1 MKIKSILKLGT
12 LALLTAALPACSFLD
27 TDPQIIPDDGYYNS
41 EQKLIYGLAGVYG
54 VLNSEALYGNYYS
67 LQIANADDLCYFNN
81 YNNSES
87 RPDRYNHS
95 AGTAAIYDTWSKLY
109 EGIKNAN
116 RYIEAVEK
124 TEIDPGKLSV
134 DIGLYIAEARF
145 LRAYYHFLLAQA
157 WGDVPLRVKATTSP
171 NPNDVQMA
179 ATPQEQ
185 VLKWC
190 ADEIEATIPDLYE
203 PIDNTP
209 SRVSQTVAQ
218 GILARVYLFM
228 AGESVKQID
237 GLDKKEM
244 YRRAAY
250 WANEVIASHKHD
262 LNESYEEIFI
272 NMIRDQYD
280 TQFHESMWE
289 AEFLGDRTSAT
300 DWTNGRIGDLIGL
313 RSQSRTTNYSEWACN
328 YSYGYYNG
336 SYTLWQLYWE
346 NDRTADETAS
356 ATVIDKRLT
365 WNLPGYNYRGMN
377 NQKIS
382 YKNKAGET
390 VTRYLQQTQSM
401 FKTPWVYNNNFA
413 MPDIEGLDQ
422 TIEDA
427 FDPADLVYDPTVMCA
442 VRNAGKWRRETVYE
456 KQMSAKSLYT
466 TINFPILRYADVL
479 LMYAEAINE
488 YAEAPDDQAKEA
500 IREIRKR
507 AGVKT
512 NESLL
517 GDYRSFRD
525 LVRIGFRGASQV
537 GPDPLGHVR
546 REDAQRRDQPADGE
560 QVPQRQ
566 LYELCVGE
574 LRQRDGTPHLPPDSD
589 QGAGGEPRAPT
600 EPLMVKRLI
609 AEHTM
614 NTKRITYLAATLA
627 LATAAVSCEHEEI
640 YEPLEFSVRLAPTN
654 TYRTGD
660 PVVFNFSGN
669 ADFITVWTGDT
680 GHEYKHRNRTKVDIA
695 DIESCELEIEI
706 SQQYGTLNNLV
717 LFAGNKF
724 AGLNG
729 SDAATDRP
737 VVEAIAANDC
747 ADWTKLEFTPNNA
760 NKFKTYT
767 YDITR
772 FADRFSWGMHL
783 FYPDPKTTMR
793 TYRINPKI
801 TVKFKGH
808 DTQVYNYPDM
818 EFVPFSLAS
827 QHADDPYIH
836 NVSGNGNLKFQGRP
850 GANNTANIVFQGF
863 SAGAFPEIDQW
874 AFMQPVAL
882 NTISPDTGLNIKG
895 VTDDLPSYSY
905 TYTEPGTYTV
915 TFIVAGGNYQGQSAP
930 APYEV
935 TFTVIDPIE

>member
-124 TEIDPGKLSV
+124 TEIDPEKLSV

-244 YRRAAY
+244 YRRTAY

-422 TIEDA
+422 TIENA

-488 YAEAPDDQAKEA
+488 YAGAPDDQAKEA

-512 NESLL
+512 DESLL

-525 LVRIGFRGASQV
+525 LVRNERGRELAFEGLRKWDLIRWGTFVEKMHNAGTNQPTENKYRNVSYTNYASANYANV
-537 GPDPLGHVR
+537 TARHIYLPIPTK
-546 REDAQRRDQPADGE
+546 
-560 QVPQRQ
+560 
-566 LYELCVGE
+566 ELAVNHA
-574 LRQRDGTPHLPPDSD
+574 LRQN
-589 QGAGGEPRAPT
+589 
-600 EPLMVKRLI
+600 PL
-609 AEHTM
+609 
-614 NTKRITYLAATLA
+614 
-627 LATAAVSCEHEEI
+627 
-640 YEPLEFSVRLAPTN
+640 
-654 TYRTGD
+654 
-660 PVVFNFSGN
+660 
-669 ADFITVWTGDT
+669 W
-680 GHEYKHRNRTKVDIA
+680 
-695 DIESCELEIEI
+695 
-706 SQQYGTLNNLV
+706 
-717 LFAGNKF
+717 
-724 AGLNG
+724 
-729 SDAATDRP
+729 
-737 VVEAIAANDC
+737 
-747 ADWTKLEFTPNNA
+747 
-760 NKFKTYT
+760 
-767 YDITR
+767 
-772 FADRFSWGMHL
+772 
-783 FYPDPKTTMR
+783 
-793 TYRINPKI
+793 
-801 TVKFKGH
+801 
-808 DTQVYNYPDM
+808 
-818 EFVPFSLAS
+818 
-827 QHADDPYIH
+827 
-836 NVSGNGNLKFQGRP
+836 
-850 GANNTANIVFQGF
+850 
-863 SAGAFPEIDQW
+863 
-874 AFMQPVAL
+874 
-882 NTISPDTGLNIKG
+882 
-895 VTDDLPSYSY
+895 
-905 TYTEPGTYTV
+905 
-915 TFIVAGGNYQGQSAP
+915 
-930 APYEV
+930 
-935 TFTVIDPIE
+935 

>member
-95 AGTAAIYDTWSKLY
+95 AGTATIYDTWSKLY

-488 YAEAPDDQAKEA
+488 YAGAPDDQAKEA

-512 NESLL
+512 DESLL

-525 LVRIGFRGASQV
+525 LVRNERGRELAFEGLRKWDLIRWGTFVEKMHNAGTNQPTENKYRDVSYTNYASANYANV
-537 GPDPLGHVR
+537 TARHIYLPIPTK
-546 REDAQRRDQPADGE
+546 
-560 QVPQRQ
+560 
-566 LYELCVGE
+566 ELAVNHA
-574 LRQRDGTPHLPPDSD
+574 LRQN
-589 QGAGGEPRAPT
+589 
-600 EPLMVKRLI
+600 PL
-609 AEHTM
+609 
-614 NTKRITYLAATLA
+614 
-627 LATAAVSCEHEEI
+627 
-640 YEPLEFSVRLAPTN
+640 
-654 TYRTGD
+654 
-660 PVVFNFSGN
+660 
-669 ADFITVWTGDT
+669 W
-680 GHEYKHRNRTKVDIA
+680 
-695 DIESCELEIEI
+695 
-706 SQQYGTLNNLV
+706 
-717 LFAGNKF
+717 
-724 AGLNG
+724 
-729 SDAATDRP
+729 
-737 VVEAIAANDC
+737 
-747 ADWTKLEFTPNNA
+747 
-760 NKFKTYT
+760 
-767 YDITR
+767 
-772 FADRFSWGMHL
+772 
-783 FYPDPKTTMR
+783 
-793 TYRINPKI
+793 
-801 TVKFKGH
+801 
-808 DTQVYNYPDM
+808 
-818 EFVPFSLAS
+818 
-827 QHADDPYIH
+827 
-836 NVSGNGNLKFQGRP
+836 
-850 GANNTANIVFQGF
+850 
-863 SAGAFPEIDQW
+863 
-874 AFMQPVAL
+874 
-882 NTISPDTGLNIKG
+882 
-895 VTDDLPSYSY
+895 
-905 TYTEPGTYTV
+905 
-915 TFIVAGGNYQGQSAP
+915 
-930 APYEV
+930 
-935 TFTVIDPIE
+935 

>member
-466 TINFPILRYADVL
+466 TINFPILRYADLL
-479 LMYAEAINE
+479 LMNAEAINE
-488 YAEAPDDQAKEA
+488 YAGAPDDQAKEA

-512 NESLL
+512 DESLL

-525 LVRIGFRGASQV
+525 LVRNERGRELAFEGLRKWDLIRWGTFVEKMHNAGTNQPTENKYRNVSYTNYASANYANV
-537 GPDPLGHVR
+537 TARHIYLPIPTK
-546 REDAQRRDQPADGE
+546 
-560 QVPQRQ
+560 
-566 LYELCVGE
+566 ELAVNHA
-574 LRQRDGTPHLPPDSD
+574 LRQN
-589 QGAGGEPRAPT
+589 
-600 EPLMVKRLI
+600 PL
-609 AEHTM
+609 
-614 NTKRITYLAATLA
+614 
-627 LATAAVSCEHEEI
+627 
-640 YEPLEFSVRLAPTN
+640 
-654 TYRTGD
+654 
-660 PVVFNFSGN
+660 
-669 ADFITVWTGDT
+669 W
-680 GHEYKHRNRTKVDIA
+680 
-695 DIESCELEIEI
+695 
-706 SQQYGTLNNLV
+706 
-717 LFAGNKF
+717 
-724 AGLNG
+724 
-729 SDAATDRP
+729 
-737 VVEAIAANDC
+737 
-747 ADWTKLEFTPNNA
+747 
-760 NKFKTYT
+760 
-767 YDITR
+767 
-772 FADRFSWGMHL
+772 
-783 FYPDPKTTMR
+783 
-793 TYRINPKI
+793 
-801 TVKFKGH
+801 
-808 DTQVYNYPDM
+808 
-818 EFVPFSLAS
+818 
-827 QHADDPYIH
+827 
-836 NVSGNGNLKFQGRP
+836 
-850 GANNTANIVFQGF
+850 
-863 SAGAFPEIDQW
+863 
-874 AFMQPVAL
+874 
-882 NTISPDTGLNIKG
+882 
-895 VTDDLPSYSY
+895 
-905 TYTEPGTYTV
+905 
-915 TFIVAGGNYQGQSAP
+915 
-930 APYEV
+930 
-935 TFTVIDPIE
+935 

>member
-54 VLNSEALYGNYYS
+54 VLNSEAIYGNYYS

-95 AGTAAIYDTWSKLY
+95 AGTATIYDTWSKLY

-422 TIEDA
+422 TIENA

-488 YAEAPDDQAKEA
+488 YAGAPDDQAKEA

-512 NESLL
+512 DESLL

-525 LVRIGFRGASQV
+525 LVRNERGRELAFEGLRLIRWGTFVEKMHNAGTNQPTENKYRNVSYTNYASANYANV
-537 GPDPLGHVR
+537 TARHIYLPIPTK
-546 REDAQRRDQPADGE
+546 
-560 QVPQRQ
+560 
-566 LYELCVGE
+566 ELAVNHA
-574 LRQRDGTPHLPPDSD
+574 LRQN
-589 QGAGGEPRAPT
+589 
-600 EPLMVKRLI
+600 PL
-609 AEHTM
+609 
-614 NTKRITYLAATLA
+614 
-627 LATAAVSCEHEEI
+627 
-640 YEPLEFSVRLAPTN
+640 
-654 TYRTGD
+654 
-660 PVVFNFSGN
+660 
-669 ADFITVWTGDT
+669 W
-680 GHEYKHRNRTKVDIA
+680 
-695 DIESCELEIEI
+695 
-706 SQQYGTLNNLV
+706 
-717 LFAGNKF
+717 
-724 AGLNG
+724 
-729 SDAATDRP
+729 
-737 VVEAIAANDC
+737 
-747 ADWTKLEFTPNNA
+747 
-760 NKFKTYT
+760 
-767 YDITR
+767 
-772 FADRFSWGMHL
+772 
-783 FYPDPKTTMR
+783 
-793 TYRINPKI
+793 
-801 TVKFKGH
+801 
-808 DTQVYNYPDM
+808 
-818 EFVPFSLAS
+818 
-827 QHADDPYIH
+827 
-836 NVSGNGNLKFQGRP
+836 
-850 GANNTANIVFQGF
+850 
-863 SAGAFPEIDQW
+863 
-874 AFMQPVAL
+874 
-882 NTISPDTGLNIKG
+882 
-895 VTDDLPSYSY
+895 
-905 TYTEPGTYTV
+905 
-915 TFIVAGGNYQGQSAP
+915 
-930 APYEV
+930 
-935 TFTVIDPIE
+935 

>member
-179 ATPQEQ
+179 AMPQEQ

-262 LNESYEEIFI
+262 LNESYEEVFI

-488 YAEAPDDQAKEA
+488 YAGAPDDQAKEA

-512 NESLL
+512 DESLL

-525 LVRIGFRGASQV
+525 LVRNERGRELAFEGLRKWDLIRWGTFVEKMHNAGTNQPTENKYRNVSYTNYASANYANV
-537 GPDPLGHVR
+537 TARHIYLPIPTK
-546 REDAQRRDQPADGE
+546 
-560 QVPQRQ
+560 
-566 LYELCVGE
+566 ELAVNHA
-574 LRQRDGTPHLPPDSD
+574 LRQN
-589 QGAGGEPRAPT
+589 
-600 EPLMVKRLI
+600 PL
-609 AEHTM
+609 
-614 NTKRITYLAATLA
+614 
-627 LATAAVSCEHEEI
+627 
-640 YEPLEFSVRLAPTN
+640 
-654 TYRTGD
+654 
-660 PVVFNFSGN
+660 
-669 ADFITVWTGDT
+669 W
-680 GHEYKHRNRTKVDIA
+680 
-695 DIESCELEIEI
+695 
-706 SQQYGTLNNLV
+706 
-717 LFAGNKF
+717 
-724 AGLNG
+724 
-729 SDAATDRP
+729 
-737 VVEAIAANDC
+737 
-747 ADWTKLEFTPNNA
+747 
-760 NKFKTYT
+760 
-767 YDITR
+767 
-772 FADRFSWGMHL
+772 
-783 FYPDPKTTMR
+783 
-793 TYRINPKI
+793 
-801 TVKFKGH
+801 
-808 DTQVYNYPDM
+808 
-818 EFVPFSLAS
+818 
-827 QHADDPYIH
+827 
-836 NVSGNGNLKFQGRP
+836 
-850 GANNTANIVFQGF
+850 
-863 SAGAFPEIDQW
+863 
-874 AFMQPVAL
+874 
-882 NTISPDTGLNIKG
+882 
-895 VTDDLPSYSY
+895 
-905 TYTEPGTYTV
+905 
-915 TFIVAGGNYQGQSAP
+915 
-930 APYEV
+930 
-935 TFTVIDPIE
+935 

>member
-124 TEIDPGKLSV
+124 TEIDPEKLSV

-171 NPNDVQMA
+171 NPNNVQMA

-422 TIEDA
+422 TIENA

-488 YAEAPDDQAKEA
+488 YAGAPDDQAKEA

-512 NESLL
+512 DESLL

-525 LVRIGFRGASQV
+525 LVRNERGRELAFEGLRKWDLIRWGTFVEKMHNAGTNQPTENKYRNVSYTNYASANYANV
-537 GPDPLGHVR
+537 TARHIYLPIPTK
-546 REDAQRRDQPADGE
+546 
-560 QVPQRQ
+560 
-566 LYELCVGE
+566 ELAVNHA
-574 LRQRDGTPHLPPDSD
+574 LRQN
-589 QGAGGEPRAPT
+589 
-600 EPLMVKRLI
+600 PL
-609 AEHTM
+609 
-614 NTKRITYLAATLA
+614 
-627 LATAAVSCEHEEI
+627 
-640 YEPLEFSVRLAPTN
+640 
-654 TYRTGD
+654 
-660 PVVFNFSGN
+660 
-669 ADFITVWTGDT
+669 W
-680 GHEYKHRNRTKVDIA
+680 
-695 DIESCELEIEI
+695 
-706 SQQYGTLNNLV
+706 
-717 LFAGNKF
+717 
-724 AGLNG
+724 
-729 SDAATDRP
+729 
-737 VVEAIAANDC
+737 
-747 ADWTKLEFTPNNA
+747 
-760 NKFKTYT
+760 
-767 YDITR
+767 
-772 FADRFSWGMHL
+772 
-783 FYPDPKTTMR
+783 
-793 TYRINPKI
+793 
-801 TVKFKGH
+801 
-808 DTQVYNYPDM
+808 
-818 EFVPFSLAS
+818 
-827 QHADDPYIH
+827 
-836 NVSGNGNLKFQGRP
+836 
-850 GANNTANIVFQGF
+850 
-863 SAGAFPEIDQW
+863 
-874 AFMQPVAL
+874 
-882 NTISPDTGLNIKG
+882 
-895 VTDDLPSYSY
+895 
-905 TYTEPGTYTV
+905 
-915 TFIVAGGNYQGQSAP
+915 
-930 APYEV
+930 
-935 TFTVIDPIE
+935 

>member
-157 WGDVPLRVKATTSP
+157 WGDMPLRVKATTSP

-250 WANEVIASHKHD
+250 WAHEVIASHKHD

-488 YAEAPDDQAKEA
+488 YAGAPDDQAKEA

-512 NESLL
+512 DESLL
-517 GDYRSFRD
+517 VDYRSFRD
-525 LVRIGFRGASQV
+525 LVRNERGRELAFEGLRKWDLIRWGTFVEKMHNAGTNQPTENKYRNVSYTNYASANYANV
-537 GPDPLGHVR
+537 TARHIYLPIPTK
-546 REDAQRRDQPADGE
+546 
-560 QVPQRQ
+560 
-566 LYELCVGE
+566 ELAVNHA
-574 LRQRDGTPHLPPDSD
+574 LRQN
-589 QGAGGEPRAPT
+589 
-600 EPLMVKRLI
+600 PL
-609 AEHTM
+609 
-614 NTKRITYLAATLA
+614 
-627 LATAAVSCEHEEI
+627 
-640 YEPLEFSVRLAPTN
+640 
-654 TYRTGD
+654 
-660 PVVFNFSGN
+660 
-669 ADFITVWTGDT
+669 W
-680 GHEYKHRNRTKVDIA
+680 
-695 DIESCELEIEI
+695 
-706 SQQYGTLNNLV
+706 
-717 LFAGNKF
+717 
-724 AGLNG
+724 
-729 SDAATDRP
+729 
-737 VVEAIAANDC
+737 
-747 ADWTKLEFTPNNA
+747 
-760 NKFKTYT
+760 
-767 YDITR
+767 
-772 FADRFSWGMHL
+772 
-783 FYPDPKTTMR
+783 
-793 TYRINPKI
+793 
-801 TVKFKGH
+801 
-808 DTQVYNYPDM
+808 
-818 EFVPFSLAS
+818 
-827 QHADDPYIH
+827 
-836 NVSGNGNLKFQGRP
+836 
-850 GANNTANIVFQGF
+850 
-863 SAGAFPEIDQW
+863 
-874 AFMQPVAL
+874 
-882 NTISPDTGLNIKG
+882 
-895 VTDDLPSYSY
+895 
-905 TYTEPGTYTV
+905 
-915 TFIVAGGNYQGQSAP
+915 
-930 APYEV
+930 
-935 TFTVIDPIE
+935 

>member
-179 ATPQEQ
+179 AMPQEQ

-262 LNESYEEIFI
+262 LNESYEEVFI

-346 NDRTADETAS
+346 NDRTADERAS

-422 TIEDA
+422 TIENA

-488 YAEAPDDQAKEA
+488 YAGAPDDQAKEA

-512 NESLL
+512 DESLL

-525 LVRIGFRGASQV
+525 LVRNERGRELAFEGLRKWDLIRWGTFVEKMHNAGTNQPTENKYRNVSYTNYASANYANV
-537 GPDPLGHVR
+537 TARHIYLPIPTK
-546 REDAQRRDQPADGE
+546 
-560 QVPQRQ
+560 
-566 LYELCVGE
+566 ELAVNHA
-574 LRQRDGTPHLPPDSD
+574 LRQN
-589 QGAGGEPRAPT
+589 
-600 EPLMVKRLI
+600 PL
-609 AEHTM
+609 
-614 NTKRITYLAATLA
+614 
-627 LATAAVSCEHEEI
+627 
-640 YEPLEFSVRLAPTN
+640 
-654 TYRTGD
+654 
-660 PVVFNFSGN
+660 
-669 ADFITVWTGDT
+669 W
-680 GHEYKHRNRTKVDIA
+680 
-695 DIESCELEIEI
+695 
-706 SQQYGTLNNLV
+706 
-717 LFAGNKF
+717 
-724 AGLNG
+724 
-729 SDAATDRP
+729 
-737 VVEAIAANDC
+737 
-747 ADWTKLEFTPNNA
+747 
-760 NKFKTYT
+760 
-767 YDITR
+767 
-772 FADRFSWGMHL
+772 
-783 FYPDPKTTMR
+783 
-793 TYRINPKI
+793 
-801 TVKFKGH
+801 
-808 DTQVYNYPDM
+808 
-818 EFVPFSLAS
+818 
-827 QHADDPYIH
+827 
-836 NVSGNGNLKFQGRP
+836 
-850 GANNTANIVFQGF
+850 
-863 SAGAFPEIDQW
+863 
-874 AFMQPVAL
+874 
-882 NTISPDTGLNIKG
+882 
-895 VTDDLPSYSY
+895 
-905 TYTEPGTYTV
+905 
-915 TFIVAGGNYQGQSAP
+915 
-930 APYEV
+930 
-935 TFTVIDPIE
+935 

>member
-27 TDPQIIPDDGYYNS
+27 NDPQIIPDDGYYNS

-95 AGTAAIYDTWSKLY
+95 AGTATIYDTWSKLY

-488 YAEAPDDQAKEA
+488 YAGAPDDQAKEA

-512 NESLL
+512 DESLL

-525 LVRIGFRGASQV
+525 LVRNERGRELAFEGLRKWDLIRWGTFVEKMHNAGTNQPTENKYRNVSYTNYASANYANV
-537 GPDPLGHVR
+537 TARHIYLPIPTK
-546 REDAQRRDQPADGE
+546 
-560 QVPQRQ
+560 
-566 LYELCVGE
+566 ELAVNHA
-574 LRQRDGTPHLPPDSD
+574 LRQN
-589 QGAGGEPRAPT
+589 
-600 EPLMVKRLI
+600 PL
-609 AEHTM
+609 
-614 NTKRITYLAATLA
+614 
-627 LATAAVSCEHEEI
+627 
-640 YEPLEFSVRLAPTN
+640 
-654 TYRTGD
+654 
-660 PVVFNFSGN
+660 
-669 ADFITVWTGDT
+669 W
-680 GHEYKHRNRTKVDIA
+680 
-695 DIESCELEIEI
+695 
-706 SQQYGTLNNLV
+706 
-717 LFAGNKF
+717 
-724 AGLNG
+724 
-729 SDAATDRP
+729 
-737 VVEAIAANDC
+737 
-747 ADWTKLEFTPNNA
+747 
-760 NKFKTYT
+760 
-767 YDITR
+767 
-772 FADRFSWGMHL
+772 
-783 FYPDPKTTMR
+783 
-793 TYRINPKI
+793 
-801 TVKFKGH
+801 
-808 DTQVYNYPDM
+808 
-818 EFVPFSLAS
+818 
-827 QHADDPYIH
+827 
-836 NVSGNGNLKFQGRP
+836 
-850 GANNTANIVFQGF
+850 
-863 SAGAFPEIDQW
+863 
-874 AFMQPVAL
+874 
-882 NTISPDTGLNIKG
+882 
-895 VTDDLPSYSY
+895 
-905 TYTEPGTYTV
+905 
-915 TFIVAGGNYQGQSAP
+915 
-930 APYEV
+930 
-935 TFTVIDPIE
+935 

>member
-54 VLNSEALYGNYYS
+54 VLNSEAIYGNYYS

-422 TIEDA
+422 TIENA

-488 YAEAPDDQAKEA
+488 YAGAPDDQAKEA

-512 NESLL
+512 DESLL

-525 LVRIGFRGASQV
+525 LVRNERG
-537 GPDPLGHVR
+537 
-546 REDAQRRDQPADGE
+546 RELAFEG
-560 QVPQRQ
+560 
-566 LYELCVGE
+566 
-574 LRQRDGTPHLPPDSD
+574 LRKWDLIRWGTFVEKMHN
-589 QGAGGEPRAPT
+589 AGTNQPT
-600 EPLMVKRLI
+600 ENK
-609 AEHTM
+609 
-614 NTKRITYLAATLA
+614 
-627 LATAAVSCEHEEI
+627 
-640 YEPLEFSVRLAPTN
+640 
-654 TYRTGD
+654 YR
-660 PVVFNFSGN
+660 
-669 ADFITVWTGDT
+669 
-680 GHEYKHRNRTKVDIA
+680 
-695 DIESCELEIEI
+695 
-706 SQQYGTLNNLV
+706 
-717 LFAGNKF
+717 
-724 AGLNG
+724 
-729 SDAATDRP
+729 
-737 VVEAIAANDC
+737 
-747 ADWTKLEFTPNNA
+747 
-760 NKFKTYT
+760 
-767 YDITR
+767 
-772 FADRFSWGMHL
+772 
-783 FYPDPKTTMR
+783 
-793 TYRINPKI
+793 
-801 TVKFKGH
+801 
-808 DTQVYNYPDM
+808 
-818 EFVPFSLAS
+818 
-827 QHADDPYIH
+827 
-836 NVSGNGNLKFQGRP
+836 NVSYTNYAS
-850 GANNTANIVFQGF
+850 ANYANVTARHIY
-863 SAGAFPEIDQW
+863 
-874 AFMQPVAL
+874 
-882 NTISPDTGLNIKG
+882 
-895 VTDDLPSYSY
+895 LPIP
-905 TYTEPGTYTV
+905 TKELAV
-915 TFIVAGGNYQGQSAP
+915 NHAW
-930 APYEV
+930 
-935 TFTVIDPIE
+935 

>member
-95 AGTAAIYDTWSKLY
+95 AGTATIYDTWSKLY

-262 LNESYEEIFI
+262 LNESYEEIFN

-488 YAEAPDDQAKEA
+488 YAGAPDDQAKDA

-512 NESLL
+512 DESLL

-525 LVRIGFRGASQV
+525 LVRNERGRELAFEGLRKWDLIRWGTFVEKMHNAGTNQPTENKYRNVSYTNYASANYANV
-537 GPDPLGHVR
+537 TARHIYLPIPTK
-546 REDAQRRDQPADGE
+546 
-560 QVPQRQ
+560 
-566 LYELCVGE
+566 ELAVNHA
-574 LRQRDGTPHLPPDSD
+574 LRQN
-589 QGAGGEPRAPT
+589 
-600 EPLMVKRLI
+600 PL
-609 AEHTM
+609 
-614 NTKRITYLAATLA
+614 
-627 LATAAVSCEHEEI
+627 
-640 YEPLEFSVRLAPTN
+640 
-654 TYRTGD
+654 
-660 PVVFNFSGN
+660 
-669 ADFITVWTGDT
+669 W
-680 GHEYKHRNRTKVDIA
+680 
-695 DIESCELEIEI
+695 
-706 SQQYGTLNNLV
+706 
-717 LFAGNKF
+717 
-724 AGLNG
+724 
-729 SDAATDRP
+729 
-737 VVEAIAANDC
+737 
-747 ADWTKLEFTPNNA
+747 
-760 NKFKTYT
+760 
-767 YDITR
+767 
-772 FADRFSWGMHL
+772 
-783 FYPDPKTTMR
+783 
-793 TYRINPKI
+793 
-801 TVKFKGH
+801 
-808 DTQVYNYPDM
+808 
-818 EFVPFSLAS
+818 
-827 QHADDPYIH
+827 
-836 NVSGNGNLKFQGRP
+836 
-850 GANNTANIVFQGF
+850 
-863 SAGAFPEIDQW
+863 
-874 AFMQPVAL
+874 
-882 NTISPDTGLNIKG
+882 
-895 VTDDLPSYSY
+895 
-905 TYTEPGTYTV
+905 
-915 TFIVAGGNYQGQSAP
+915 
-930 APYEV
+930 
-935 TFTVIDPIE
+935 

>member
-190 ADEIEATIPDLYE
+190 ANEIEATIPDLYE

-422 TIEDA
+422 TIENA

-488 YAEAPDDQAKEA
+488 YAGAPDDQAKEA

-525 LVRIGFRGASQV
+525 LVRNERGRELAFEGLRKWDLIRWGTFVEKMHNAGTNQPTENKYRNVSYTNYASANYANV
-537 GPDPLGHVR
+537 TARHIYLPIPTK
-546 REDAQRRDQPADGE
+546 
-560 QVPQRQ
+560 
-566 LYELCVGE
+566 ELAVNHA
-574 LRQRDGTPHLPPDSD
+574 LRQN
-589 QGAGGEPRAPT
+589 
-600 EPLMVKRLI
+600 PL
-609 AEHTM
+609 
-614 NTKRITYLAATLA
+614 
-627 LATAAVSCEHEEI
+627 
-640 YEPLEFSVRLAPTN
+640 
-654 TYRTGD
+654 
-660 PVVFNFSGN
+660 
-669 ADFITVWTGDT
+669 W
-680 GHEYKHRNRTKVDIA
+680 
-695 DIESCELEIEI
+695 
-706 SQQYGTLNNLV
+706 
-717 LFAGNKF
+717 
-724 AGLNG
+724 
-729 SDAATDRP
+729 
-737 VVEAIAANDC
+737 
-747 ADWTKLEFTPNNA
+747 
-760 NKFKTYT
+760 
-767 YDITR
+767 
-772 FADRFSWGMHL
+772 
-783 FYPDPKTTMR
+783 
-793 TYRINPKI
+793 
-801 TVKFKGH
+801 
-808 DTQVYNYPDM
+808 
-818 EFVPFSLAS
+818 
-827 QHADDPYIH
+827 
-836 NVSGNGNLKFQGRP
+836 
-850 GANNTANIVFQGF
+850 
-863 SAGAFPEIDQW
+863 
-874 AFMQPVAL
+874 
-882 NTISPDTGLNIKG
+882 
-895 VTDDLPSYSY
+895 
-905 TYTEPGTYTV
+905 
-915 TFIVAGGNYQGQSAP
+915 
-930 APYEV
+930 
-935 TFTVIDPIE
+935 

>member
-95 AGTAAIYDTWSKLY
+95 AGTAAIYDTWTKLY

-262 LNESYEEIFI
+262 LNESYEEVFI

-422 TIEDA
+422 TIENA

-488 YAEAPDDQAKEA
+488 YAGAPDDQAKEA

-512 NESLL
+512 DESLL

-525 LVRIGFRGASQV
+525 LVRNERGRELAFEGLRKWDLIRWGTFVEKMHNAGTNQPTENKYRNVSYTNYASANYANV
-537 GPDPLGHVR
+537 TARHIYLPIPTK
-546 REDAQRRDQPADGE
+546 
-560 QVPQRQ
+560 
-566 LYELCVGE
+566 ELAVNHA
-574 LRQRDGTPHLPPDSD
+574 LRQN
-589 QGAGGEPRAPT
+589 
-600 EPLMVKRLI
+600 PL
-609 AEHTM
+609 
-614 NTKRITYLAATLA
+614 
-627 LATAAVSCEHEEI
+627 
-640 YEPLEFSVRLAPTN
+640 
-654 TYRTGD
+654 
-660 PVVFNFSGN
+660 
-669 ADFITVWTGDT
+669 W
-680 GHEYKHRNRTKVDIA
+680 
-695 DIESCELEIEI
+695 
-706 SQQYGTLNNLV
+706 
-717 LFAGNKF
+717 
-724 AGLNG
+724 
-729 SDAATDRP
+729 
-737 VVEAIAANDC
+737 
-747 ADWTKLEFTPNNA
+747 
-760 NKFKTYT
+760 
-767 YDITR
+767 
-772 FADRFSWGMHL
+772 
-783 FYPDPKTTMR
+783 
-793 TYRINPKI
+793 
-801 TVKFKGH
+801 
-808 DTQVYNYPDM
+808 
-818 EFVPFSLAS
+818 
-827 QHADDPYIH
+827 
-836 NVSGNGNLKFQGRP
+836 
-850 GANNTANIVFQGF
+850 
-863 SAGAFPEIDQW
+863 
-874 AFMQPVAL
+874 
-882 NTISPDTGLNIKG
+882 
-895 VTDDLPSYSY
+895 
-905 TYTEPGTYTV
+905 
-915 TFIVAGGNYQGQSAP
+915 
-930 APYEV
+930 
-935 TFTVIDPIE
+935 

>member
-54 VLNSEALYGNYYS
+54 VLNSEAIYGNYYS

-280 TQFHESMWE
+280 TQVHESMWE

-422 TIEDA
+422 TIENA

-488 YAEAPDDQAKEA
+488 YAGAPDDQAKEA

-512 NESLL
+512 DESLL

-525 LVRIGFRGASQV
+525 LVRNERGRELAFEGLRKWDLIRWGTFVEKMHNAGTNQPTENKYRNVSYTNYASANYANV
-537 GPDPLGHVR
+537 TARHIYLPIPTK
-546 REDAQRRDQPADGE
+546 
-560 QVPQRQ
+560 
-566 LYELCVGE
+566 ELAVNHA
-574 LRQRDGTPHLPPDSD
+574 LRQN
-589 QGAGGEPRAPT
+589 
-600 EPLMVKRLI
+600 PL
-609 AEHTM
+609 
-614 NTKRITYLAATLA
+614 
-627 LATAAVSCEHEEI
+627 
-640 YEPLEFSVRLAPTN
+640 
-654 TYRTGD
+654 
-660 PVVFNFSGN
+660 
-669 ADFITVWTGDT
+669 W
-680 GHEYKHRNRTKVDIA
+680 
-695 DIESCELEIEI
+695 
-706 SQQYGTLNNLV
+706 
-717 LFAGNKF
+717 
-724 AGLNG
+724 
-729 SDAATDRP
+729 
-737 VVEAIAANDC
+737 
-747 ADWTKLEFTPNNA
+747 
-760 NKFKTYT
+760 
-767 YDITR
+767 
-772 FADRFSWGMHL
+772 
-783 FYPDPKTTMR
+783 
-793 TYRINPKI
+793 
-801 TVKFKGH
+801 
-808 DTQVYNYPDM
+808 
-818 EFVPFSLAS
+818 
-827 QHADDPYIH
+827 
-836 NVSGNGNLKFQGRP
+836 
-850 GANNTANIVFQGF
+850 
-863 SAGAFPEIDQW
+863 
-874 AFMQPVAL
+874 
-882 NTISPDTGLNIKG
+882 
-895 VTDDLPSYSY
+895 
-905 TYTEPGTYTV
+905 
-915 TFIVAGGNYQGQSAP
+915 
-930 APYEV
+930 
-935 TFTVIDPIE
+935 

>member
-124 TEIDPGKLSV
+124 TEIDPEKLSV

-185 VLKWC
+185 GLKWC

-422 TIEDA
+422 TIENA

-488 YAEAPDDQAKEA
+488 YAGAPDDQAKEA

-512 NESLL
+512 DESLL

-525 LVRIGFRGASQV
+525 LVRNERGRELAFEGLRKWDLIRWGTFVEKMHNAGTNQPTENKYRNVSYTNYASANYANV
-537 GPDPLGHVR
+537 TARHIYLPIPTK
-546 REDAQRRDQPADGE
+546 
-560 QVPQRQ
+560 
-566 LYELCVGE
+566 ELAVNHA
-574 LRQRDGTPHLPPDSD
+574 LRQN
-589 QGAGGEPRAPT
+589 
-600 EPLMVKRLI
+600 PL
-609 AEHTM
+609 
-614 NTKRITYLAATLA
+614 
-627 LATAAVSCEHEEI
+627 
-640 YEPLEFSVRLAPTN
+640 
-654 TYRTGD
+654 
-660 PVVFNFSGN
+660 
-669 ADFITVWTGDT
+669 W
-680 GHEYKHRNRTKVDIA
+680 
-695 DIESCELEIEI
+695 
-706 SQQYGTLNNLV
+706 
-717 LFAGNKF
+717 
-724 AGLNG
+724 
-729 SDAATDRP
+729 
-737 VVEAIAANDC
+737 
-747 ADWTKLEFTPNNA
+747 
-760 NKFKTYT
+760 
-767 YDITR
+767 
-772 FADRFSWGMHL
+772 
-783 FYPDPKTTMR
+783 
-793 TYRINPKI
+793 
-801 TVKFKGH
+801 
-808 DTQVYNYPDM
+808 
-818 EFVPFSLAS
+818 
-827 QHADDPYIH
+827 
-836 NVSGNGNLKFQGRP
+836 
-850 GANNTANIVFQGF
+850 
-863 SAGAFPEIDQW
+863 
-874 AFMQPVAL
+874 
-882 NTISPDTGLNIKG
+882 
-895 VTDDLPSYSY
+895 
-905 TYTEPGTYTV
+905 
-915 TFIVAGGNYQGQSAP
+915 
-930 APYEV
+930 
-935 TFTVIDPIE
+935 

>member
-190 ADEIEATIPDLYE
+190 ADEIEATIPALYE

-488 YAEAPDDQAKEA
+488 YAGAPDDQAKEA

-512 NESLL
+512 DESLL

-525 LVRIGFRGASQV
+525 LVRNERGRELAFEGLRKWDLIRWGTFVEKMHNAGTNQPTENKYRNVSYTNYASANYANV
-537 GPDPLGHVR
+537 TARHIYLPIPTK
-546 REDAQRRDQPADGE
+546 
-560 QVPQRQ
+560 
-566 LYELCVGE
+566 ELAVNHA
-574 LRQRDGTPHLPPDSD
+574 LRQN
-589 QGAGGEPRAPT
+589 
-600 EPLMVKRLI
+600 PL
-609 AEHTM
+609 
-614 NTKRITYLAATLA
+614 
-627 LATAAVSCEHEEI
+627 
-640 YEPLEFSVRLAPTN
+640 
-654 TYRTGD
+654 
-660 PVVFNFSGN
+660 
-669 ADFITVWTGDT
+669 W
-680 GHEYKHRNRTKVDIA
+680 
-695 DIESCELEIEI
+695 
-706 SQQYGTLNNLV
+706 
-717 LFAGNKF
+717 
-724 AGLNG
+724 
-729 SDAATDRP
+729 
-737 VVEAIAANDC
+737 
-747 ADWTKLEFTPNNA
+747 
-760 NKFKTYT
+760 
-767 YDITR
+767 
-772 FADRFSWGMHL
+772 
-783 FYPDPKTTMR
+783 
-793 TYRINPKI
+793 
-801 TVKFKGH
+801 
-808 DTQVYNYPDM
+808 
-818 EFVPFSLAS
+818 
-827 QHADDPYIH
+827 
-836 NVSGNGNLKFQGRP
+836 
-850 GANNTANIVFQGF
+850 
-863 SAGAFPEIDQW
+863 
-874 AFMQPVAL
+874 
-882 NTISPDTGLNIKG
+882 
-895 VTDDLPSYSY
+895 
-905 TYTEPGTYTV
+905 
-915 TFIVAGGNYQGQSAP
+915 
-930 APYEV
+930 
-935 TFTVIDPIE
+935 

>member
-41 EQKLIYGLAGVYG
+41 EQKLIYGLTGVYG

-157 WGDVPLRVKATTSP
+157 WGDMPLRVKATTSP

-422 TIEDA
+422 TIENA

-488 YAEAPDDQAKEA
+488 YAGAPDDQAKEA

-512 NESLL
+512 DESLL

-525 LVRIGFRGASQV
+525 LVRNERGRELAFEGLRKWDLIRWGTFVEKMHNAGTNQPTENKYRNVSYTNYASANYANV
-537 GPDPLGHVR
+537 TARHIYLPIPTK
-546 REDAQRRDQPADGE
+546 
-560 QVPQRQ
+560 
-566 LYELCVGE
+566 ELAVNHA
-574 LRQRDGTPHLPPDSD
+574 LRQN
-589 QGAGGEPRAPT
+589 
-600 EPLMVKRLI
+600 PL
-609 AEHTM
+609 
-614 NTKRITYLAATLA
+614 
-627 LATAAVSCEHEEI
+627 
-640 YEPLEFSVRLAPTN
+640 
-654 TYRTGD
+654 
-660 PVVFNFSGN
+660 
-669 ADFITVWTGDT
+669 W
-680 GHEYKHRNRTKVDIA
+680 
-695 DIESCELEIEI
+695 
-706 SQQYGTLNNLV
+706 
-717 LFAGNKF
+717 
-724 AGLNG
+724 
-729 SDAATDRP
+729 
-737 VVEAIAANDC
+737 
-747 ADWTKLEFTPNNA
+747 
-760 NKFKTYT
+760 
-767 YDITR
+767 
-772 FADRFSWGMHL
+772 
-783 FYPDPKTTMR
+783 
-793 TYRINPKI
+793 
-801 TVKFKGH
+801 
-808 DTQVYNYPDM
+808 
-818 EFVPFSLAS
+818 
-827 QHADDPYIH
+827 
-836 NVSGNGNLKFQGRP
+836 
-850 GANNTANIVFQGF
+850 
-863 SAGAFPEIDQW
+863 
-874 AFMQPVAL
+874 
-882 NTISPDTGLNIKG
+882 
-895 VTDDLPSYSY
+895 
-905 TYTEPGTYTV
+905 
-915 TFIVAGGNYQGQSAP
+915 
-930 APYEV
+930 
-935 TFTVIDPIE
+935 

>member
-422 TIEDA
+422 TIENA

-488 YAEAPDDQAKEA
+488 YAGAPDDQAKEA

-512 NESLL
+512 DESLL

-525 LVRIGFRGASQV
+525 LVRNERGRELAFEGLRKWDLIRWGTFVEKMHNAGTNQPTENKYRNVSYTNYASANYANV
-537 GPDPLGHVR
+537 TARHIYLPIPTK
-546 REDAQRRDQPADGE
+546 
-560 QVPQRQ
+560 
-566 LYELCVGE
+566 ELAVNHA
-574 LRQRDGTPHLPPDSD
+574 LRQN
-589 QGAGGEPRAPT
+589 
-600 EPLMVKRLI
+600 PL
-609 AEHTM
+609 
-614 NTKRITYLAATLA
+614 
-627 LATAAVSCEHEEI
+627 
-640 YEPLEFSVRLAPTN
+640 
-654 TYRTGD
+654 
-660 PVVFNFSGN
+660 
-669 ADFITVWTGDT
+669 W
-680 GHEYKHRNRTKVDIA
+680 
-695 DIESCELEIEI
+695 
-706 SQQYGTLNNLV
+706 
-717 LFAGNKF
+717 
-724 AGLNG
+724 
-729 SDAATDRP
+729 
-737 VVEAIAANDC
+737 
-747 ADWTKLEFTPNNA
+747 
-760 NKFKTYT
+760 
-767 YDITR
+767 
-772 FADRFSWGMHL
+772 
-783 FYPDPKTTMR
+783 
-793 TYRINPKI
+793 
-801 TVKFKGH
+801 
-808 DTQVYNYPDM
+808 
-818 EFVPFSLAS
+818 
-827 QHADDPYIH
+827 
-836 NVSGNGNLKFQGRP
+836 
-850 GANNTANIVFQGF
+850 
-863 SAGAFPEIDQW
+863 
-874 AFMQPVAL
+874 
-882 NTISPDTGLNIKG
+882 
-895 VTDDLPSYSY
+895 
-905 TYTEPGTYTV
+905 
-915 TFIVAGGNYQGQSAP
+915 
-930 APYEV
+930 
-935 TFTVIDPIE
+935 

>member
-54 VLNSEALYGNYYS
+54 VLNSEAIYGNYYS

-488 YAEAPDDQAKEA
+488 YAGAPDDQAKDA

-512 NESLL
+512 DESLL

-525 LVRIGFRGASQV
+525 LVRNERGRELAFEGLRKWDLIRWGTFVEKMHNAGTNQPTENKYRNVSYTNYASANYANV
-537 GPDPLGHVR
+537 TARHIYLPIPTK
-546 REDAQRRDQPADGE
+546 
-560 QVPQRQ
+560 
-566 LYELCVGE
+566 ELAVNHA
-574 LRQRDGTPHLPPDSD
+574 LRQN
-589 QGAGGEPRAPT
+589 
-600 EPLMVKRLI
+600 PL
-609 AEHTM
+609 
-614 NTKRITYLAATLA
+614 
-627 LATAAVSCEHEEI
+627 
-640 YEPLEFSVRLAPTN
+640 
-654 TYRTGD
+654 
-660 PVVFNFSGN
+660 
-669 ADFITVWTGDT
+669 W
-680 GHEYKHRNRTKVDIA
+680 
-695 DIESCELEIEI
+695 
-706 SQQYGTLNNLV
+706 
-717 LFAGNKF
+717 
-724 AGLNG
+724 
-729 SDAATDRP
+729 
-737 VVEAIAANDC
+737 
-747 ADWTKLEFTPNNA
+747 
-760 NKFKTYT
+760 
-767 YDITR
+767 
-772 FADRFSWGMHL
+772 
-783 FYPDPKTTMR
+783 
-793 TYRINPKI
+793 
-801 TVKFKGH
+801 
-808 DTQVYNYPDM
+808 
-818 EFVPFSLAS
+818 
-827 QHADDPYIH
+827 
-836 NVSGNGNLKFQGRP
+836 
-850 GANNTANIVFQGF
+850 
-863 SAGAFPEIDQW
+863 
-874 AFMQPVAL
+874 
-882 NTISPDTGLNIKG
+882 
-895 VTDDLPSYSY
+895 
-905 TYTEPGTYTV
+905 
-915 TFIVAGGNYQGQSAP
+915 
-930 APYEV
+930 
-935 TFTVIDPIE
+935 

>member
-54 VLNSEALYGNYYS
+54 VLNSEAIYGNYYS

-190 ADEIEATIPDLYE
+190 ANEIEATIPDLYE

-422 TIEDA
+422 TIENA

-488 YAEAPDDQAKEA
+488 YAGAPDDQAKEA

-512 NESLL
+512 DESLL

-525 LVRIGFRGASQV
+525 LVRNERGRELAFEGLRKWDLIRWGTFVEKMHNAGTNQPTENKYRNVSYTNYASANYANV
-537 GPDPLGHVR
+537 TARHIYLPIPTK
-546 REDAQRRDQPADGE
+546 
-560 QVPQRQ
+560 
-566 LYELCVGE
+566 ELAVNHA
-574 LRQRDGTPHLPPDSD
+574 LRQN
-589 QGAGGEPRAPT
+589 
-600 EPLMVKRLI
+600 PL
-609 AEHTM
+609 
-614 NTKRITYLAATLA
+614 
-627 LATAAVSCEHEEI
+627 
-640 YEPLEFSVRLAPTN
+640 
-654 TYRTGD
+654 
-660 PVVFNFSGN
+660 
-669 ADFITVWTGDT
+669 W
-680 GHEYKHRNRTKVDIA
+680 
-695 DIESCELEIEI
+695 
-706 SQQYGTLNNLV
+706 
-717 LFAGNKF
+717 
-724 AGLNG
+724 
-729 SDAATDRP
+729 
-737 VVEAIAANDC
+737 
-747 ADWTKLEFTPNNA
+747 
-760 NKFKTYT
+760 
-767 YDITR
+767 
-772 FADRFSWGMHL
+772 
-783 FYPDPKTTMR
+783 
-793 TYRINPKI
+793 
-801 TVKFKGH
+801 
-808 DTQVYNYPDM
+808 
-818 EFVPFSLAS
+818 
-827 QHADDPYIH
+827 
-836 NVSGNGNLKFQGRP
+836 
-850 GANNTANIVFQGF
+850 
-863 SAGAFPEIDQW
+863 
-874 AFMQPVAL
+874 
-882 NTISPDTGLNIKG
+882 
-895 VTDDLPSYSY
+895 
-905 TYTEPGTYTV
+905 
-915 TFIVAGGNYQGQSAP
+915 
-930 APYEV
+930 
-935 TFTVIDPIE
+935 

>member
-54 VLNSEALYGNYYS
+54 VLNSEAIYGNYYS

-157 WGDVPLRVKATTSP
+157 WDDVPLRVKATTSP

-422 TIEDA
+422 TIENA

-488 YAEAPDDQAKEA
+488 YAGAPDDQAKEA

-512 NESLL
+512 DESLL

-525 LVRIGFRGASQV
+525 LVRNERGRELAFEGLRKWDLIRWGTFVEKMHNAGTNQPTENKYRNVSYTNYASANYANV
-537 GPDPLGHVR
+537 TARHIYLPIPTK
-546 REDAQRRDQPADGE
+546 
-560 QVPQRQ
+560 
-566 LYELCVGE
+566 ELAVNHA
-574 LRQRDGTPHLPPDSD
+574 LRQN
-589 QGAGGEPRAPT
+589 
-600 EPLMVKRLI
+600 PL
-609 AEHTM
+609 
-614 NTKRITYLAATLA
+614 
-627 LATAAVSCEHEEI
+627 
-640 YEPLEFSVRLAPTN
+640 
-654 TYRTGD
+654 
-660 PVVFNFSGN
+660 
-669 ADFITVWTGDT
+669 W
-680 GHEYKHRNRTKVDIA
+680 
-695 DIESCELEIEI
+695 
-706 SQQYGTLNNLV
+706 
-717 LFAGNKF
+717 
-724 AGLNG
+724 
-729 SDAATDRP
+729 
-737 VVEAIAANDC
+737 
-747 ADWTKLEFTPNNA
+747 
-760 NKFKTYT
+760 
-767 YDITR
+767 
-772 FADRFSWGMHL
+772 
-783 FYPDPKTTMR
+783 
-793 TYRINPKI
+793 
-801 TVKFKGH
+801 
-808 DTQVYNYPDM
+808 
-818 EFVPFSLAS
+818 
-827 QHADDPYIH
+827 
-836 NVSGNGNLKFQGRP
+836 
-850 GANNTANIVFQGF
+850 
-863 SAGAFPEIDQW
+863 
-874 AFMQPVAL
+874 
-882 NTISPDTGLNIKG
+882 
-895 VTDDLPSYSY
+895 
-905 TYTEPGTYTV
+905 
-915 TFIVAGGNYQGQSAP
+915 
-930 APYEV
+930 
-935 TFTVIDPIE
+935 

>member
-54 VLNSEALYGNYYS
+54 VLNSEAIYGNYYS

-488 YAEAPDDQAKEA
+488 YARAPDDQAKEA

-512 NESLL
+512 DESLL

-525 LVRIGFRGASQV
+525 LVRNERGRELAFEGLRKWDLIRWGTFVEKMHNAGTNQPTENKYRNVSYTNYASANYANV
-537 GPDPLGHVR
+537 TARHIYLPIPTK
-546 REDAQRRDQPADGE
+546 
-560 QVPQRQ
+560 
-566 LYELCVGE
+566 ELAVNHA
-574 LRQRDGTPHLPPDSD
+574 LRQN
-589 QGAGGEPRAPT
+589 
-600 EPLMVKRLI
+600 PL
-609 AEHTM
+609 
-614 NTKRITYLAATLA
+614 
-627 LATAAVSCEHEEI
+627 
-640 YEPLEFSVRLAPTN
+640 
-654 TYRTGD
+654 
-660 PVVFNFSGN
+660 
-669 ADFITVWTGDT
+669 W
-680 GHEYKHRNRTKVDIA
+680 
-695 DIESCELEIEI
+695 
-706 SQQYGTLNNLV
+706 
-717 LFAGNKF
+717 
-724 AGLNG
+724 
-729 SDAATDRP
+729 
-737 VVEAIAANDC
+737 
-747 ADWTKLEFTPNNA
+747 
-760 NKFKTYT
+760 
-767 YDITR
+767 
-772 FADRFSWGMHL
+772 
-783 FYPDPKTTMR
+783 
-793 TYRINPKI
+793 
-801 TVKFKGH
+801 
-808 DTQVYNYPDM
+808 
-818 EFVPFSLAS
+818 
-827 QHADDPYIH
+827 
-836 NVSGNGNLKFQGRP
+836 
-850 GANNTANIVFQGF
+850 
-863 SAGAFPEIDQW
+863 
-874 AFMQPVAL
+874 
-882 NTISPDTGLNIKG
+882 
-895 VTDDLPSYSY
+895 
-905 TYTEPGTYTV
+905 
-915 TFIVAGGNYQGQSAP
+915 
-930 APYEV
+930 
-935 TFTVIDPIE
+935 

>member
-157 WGDVPLRVKATTSP
+157 WGDMPLRVKATTSP

-422 TIEDA
+422 TIENA

-488 YAEAPDDQAKEA
+488 YAGAPDDQAKEA

-512 NESLL
+512 DESLL

-525 LVRIGFRGASQV
+525 LVRNERGRELAFEGLRKWDLIRWGTFVEKMHNAGTNQPTENKYRNVSYTNYASANYANV
-537 GPDPLGHVR
+537 TARHIYLPIPTK
-546 REDAQRRDQPADGE
+546 
-560 QVPQRQ
+560 
-566 LYELCVGE
+566 ELAVNHA
-574 LRQRDGTPHLPPDSD
+574 LRQN
-589 QGAGGEPRAPT
+589 
-600 EPLMVKRLI
+600 PL
-609 AEHTM
+609 
-614 NTKRITYLAATLA
+614 
-627 LATAAVSCEHEEI
+627 
-640 YEPLEFSVRLAPTN
+640 
-654 TYRTGD
+654 
-660 PVVFNFSGN
+660 
-669 ADFITVWTGDT
+669 W
-680 GHEYKHRNRTKVDIA
+680 
-695 DIESCELEIEI
+695 
-706 SQQYGTLNNLV
+706 
-717 LFAGNKF
+717 
-724 AGLNG
+724 
-729 SDAATDRP
+729 
-737 VVEAIAANDC
+737 
-747 ADWTKLEFTPNNA
+747 
-760 NKFKTYT
+760 
-767 YDITR
+767 
-772 FADRFSWGMHL
+772 
-783 FYPDPKTTMR
+783 
-793 TYRINPKI
+793 
-801 TVKFKGH
+801 
-808 DTQVYNYPDM
+808 
-818 EFVPFSLAS
+818 
-827 QHADDPYIH
+827 
-836 NVSGNGNLKFQGRP
+836 
-850 GANNTANIVFQGF
+850 
-863 SAGAFPEIDQW
+863 
-874 AFMQPVAL
+874 
-882 NTISPDTGLNIKG
+882 
-895 VTDDLPSYSY
+895 
-905 TYTEPGTYTV
+905 
-915 TFIVAGGNYQGQSAP
+915 
-930 APYEV
+930 
-935 TFTVIDPIE
+935 

>member
-124 TEIDPGKLSV
+124 TEIDPEKLSV

-179 ATPQEQ
+179 AMPQEQ

-422 TIEDA
+422 TIENA

-488 YAEAPDDQAKEA
+488 YAGAPDDQAKEA

-512 NESLL
+512 DESLL

-525 LVRIGFRGASQV
+525 LVRNERGRELAFEGLRKWDLIRWGTFVEKMHNAGTNQPTENKYRNVSYTNYASANYANV
-537 GPDPLGHVR
+537 TARHIYLPIPTK
-546 REDAQRRDQPADGE
+546 
-560 QVPQRQ
+560 
-566 LYELCVGE
+566 ELAVNHA
-574 LRQRDGTPHLPPDSD
+574 LRQN
-589 QGAGGEPRAPT
+589 
-600 EPLMVKRLI
+600 PL
-609 AEHTM
+609 
-614 NTKRITYLAATLA
+614 
-627 LATAAVSCEHEEI
+627 
-640 YEPLEFSVRLAPTN
+640 
-654 TYRTGD
+654 
-660 PVVFNFSGN
+660 
-669 ADFITVWTGDT
+669 W
-680 GHEYKHRNRTKVDIA
+680 
-695 DIESCELEIEI
+695 
-706 SQQYGTLNNLV
+706 
-717 LFAGNKF
+717 
-724 AGLNG
+724 
-729 SDAATDRP
+729 
-737 VVEAIAANDC
+737 
-747 ADWTKLEFTPNNA
+747 
-760 NKFKTYT
+760 
-767 YDITR
+767 
-772 FADRFSWGMHL
+772 
-783 FYPDPKTTMR
+783 
-793 TYRINPKI
+793 
-801 TVKFKGH
+801 
-808 DTQVYNYPDM
+808 
-818 EFVPFSLAS
+818 
-827 QHADDPYIH
+827 
-836 NVSGNGNLKFQGRP
+836 
-850 GANNTANIVFQGF
+850 
-863 SAGAFPEIDQW
+863 
-874 AFMQPVAL
+874 
-882 NTISPDTGLNIKG
+882 
-895 VTDDLPSYSY
+895 
-905 TYTEPGTYTV
+905 
-915 TFIVAGGNYQGQSAP
+915 
-930 APYEV
+930 
-935 TFTVIDPIE
+935 

>member
-95 AGTAAIYDTWSKLY
+95 AGTATIYDTWSKLY

-244 YRRAAY
+244 YHRAAY

-422 TIEDA
+422 TIENA

-488 YAEAPDDQAKEA
+488 YAGAPDDQAKEA

-512 NESLL
+512 DESLL

-525 LVRIGFRGASQV
+525 LVRNERGRELAFEGLRKWDLIRWGTFVEKMHNAGTNQPTENKYRNVSYTNYASANYANV
-537 GPDPLGHVR
+537 TARHIYLPIPTK
-546 REDAQRRDQPADGE
+546 
-560 QVPQRQ
+560 
-566 LYELCVGE
+566 ELAVNHA
-574 LRQRDGTPHLPPDSD
+574 LRQN
-589 QGAGGEPRAPT
+589 
-600 EPLMVKRLI
+600 PL
-609 AEHTM
+609 
-614 NTKRITYLAATLA
+614 
-627 LATAAVSCEHEEI
+627 
-640 YEPLEFSVRLAPTN
+640 
-654 TYRTGD
+654 
-660 PVVFNFSGN
+660 
-669 ADFITVWTGDT
+669 W
-680 GHEYKHRNRTKVDIA
+680 
-695 DIESCELEIEI
+695 
-706 SQQYGTLNNLV
+706 
-717 LFAGNKF
+717 
-724 AGLNG
+724 
-729 SDAATDRP
+729 
-737 VVEAIAANDC
+737 
-747 ADWTKLEFTPNNA
+747 
-760 NKFKTYT
+760 
-767 YDITR
+767 
-772 FADRFSWGMHL
+772 
-783 FYPDPKTTMR
+783 
-793 TYRINPKI
+793 
-801 TVKFKGH
+801 
-808 DTQVYNYPDM
+808 
-818 EFVPFSLAS
+818 
-827 QHADDPYIH
+827 
-836 NVSGNGNLKFQGRP
+836 
-850 GANNTANIVFQGF
+850 
-863 SAGAFPEIDQW
+863 
-874 AFMQPVAL
+874 
-882 NTISPDTGLNIKG
+882 
-895 VTDDLPSYSY
+895 
-905 TYTEPGTYTV
+905 
-915 TFIVAGGNYQGQSAP
+915 
-930 APYEV
+930 
-935 TFTVIDPIE
+935 

>member
-171 NPNDVQMA
+171 NPNNVQMA

-190 ADEIEATIPDLYE
+190 ANEIEATIPDLYE

-262 LNESYEEIFI
+262 LNESYEEVFI

-422 TIEDA
+422 TIENA

-488 YAEAPDDQAKEA
+488 YAGAPDDQAKEA

-512 NESLL
+512 DESLL

-525 LVRIGFRGASQV
+525 LVRNERGRELAFEGLRKWDLIRWGTFVEKMHNAGTNQPTENKYRNVSYTNYASANYANV
-537 GPDPLGHVR
+537 TARHIYLPIPTK
-546 REDAQRRDQPADGE
+546 
-560 QVPQRQ
+560 
-566 LYELCVGE
+566 ELAVNHA
-574 LRQRDGTPHLPPDSD
+574 LRQN
-589 QGAGGEPRAPT
+589 
-600 EPLMVKRLI
+600 PL
-609 AEHTM
+609 
-614 NTKRITYLAATLA
+614 
-627 LATAAVSCEHEEI
+627 
-640 YEPLEFSVRLAPTN
+640 
-654 TYRTGD
+654 
-660 PVVFNFSGN
+660 
-669 ADFITVWTGDT
+669 W
-680 GHEYKHRNRTKVDIA
+680 
-695 DIESCELEIEI
+695 
-706 SQQYGTLNNLV
+706 
-717 LFAGNKF
+717 
-724 AGLNG
+724 
-729 SDAATDRP
+729 
-737 VVEAIAANDC
+737 
-747 ADWTKLEFTPNNA
+747 
-760 NKFKTYT
+760 
-767 YDITR
+767 
-772 FADRFSWGMHL
+772 
-783 FYPDPKTTMR
+783 
-793 TYRINPKI
+793 
-801 TVKFKGH
+801 
-808 DTQVYNYPDM
+808 
-818 EFVPFSLAS
+818 
-827 QHADDPYIH
+827 
-836 NVSGNGNLKFQGRP
+836 
-850 GANNTANIVFQGF
+850 
-863 SAGAFPEIDQW
+863 
-874 AFMQPVAL
+874 
-882 NTISPDTGLNIKG
+882 
-895 VTDDLPSYSY
+895 
-905 TYTEPGTYTV
+905 
-915 TFIVAGGNYQGQSAP
+915 
-930 APYEV
+930 
-935 TFTVIDPIE
+935 

>member
-124 TEIDPGKLSV
+124 TEIDPEKLSV

-203 PIDNTP
+203 PINNTP

-488 YAEAPDDQAKEA
+488 YAGAPDDQAKEA

-512 NESLL
+512 DESLL

-525 LVRIGFRGASQV
+525 LVRNERGRELAFEGLRKWDLIRWGTFVEKMHNAGTNQPTENKYRNVSYTNYASANYANV
-537 GPDPLGHVR
+537 TARHIYLPIPTK
-546 REDAQRRDQPADGE
+546 
-560 QVPQRQ
+560 
-566 LYELCVGE
+566 ELAVNHA
-574 LRQRDGTPHLPPDSD
+574 LRQN
-589 QGAGGEPRAPT
+589 
-600 EPLMVKRLI
+600 PL
-609 AEHTM
+609 
-614 NTKRITYLAATLA
+614 
-627 LATAAVSCEHEEI
+627 
-640 YEPLEFSVRLAPTN
+640 
-654 TYRTGD
+654 
-660 PVVFNFSGN
+660 
-669 ADFITVWTGDT
+669 W
-680 GHEYKHRNRTKVDIA
+680 
-695 DIESCELEIEI
+695 
-706 SQQYGTLNNLV
+706 
-717 LFAGNKF
+717 
-724 AGLNG
+724 
-729 SDAATDRP
+729 
-737 VVEAIAANDC
+737 
-747 ADWTKLEFTPNNA
+747 
-760 NKFKTYT
+760 
-767 YDITR
+767 
-772 FADRFSWGMHL
+772 
-783 FYPDPKTTMR
+783 
-793 TYRINPKI
+793 
-801 TVKFKGH
+801 
-808 DTQVYNYPDM
+808 
-818 EFVPFSLAS
+818 
-827 QHADDPYIH
+827 
-836 NVSGNGNLKFQGRP
+836 
-850 GANNTANIVFQGF
+850 
-863 SAGAFPEIDQW
+863 
-874 AFMQPVAL
+874 
-882 NTISPDTGLNIKG
+882 
-895 VTDDLPSYSY
+895 
-905 TYTEPGTYTV
+905 
-915 TFIVAGGNYQGQSAP
+915 
-930 APYEV
+930 
-935 TFTVIDPIE
+935 

>member
-157 WGDVPLRVKATTSP
+157 WGDMPLRVKATTSP

-300 DWTNGRIGDLIGL
+300 DWTNGLIGDLIGL

-422 TIEDA
+422 TIENA

-488 YAEAPDDQAKEA
+488 YAGAPDDQAKEA

-512 NESLL
+512 DESLL

-525 LVRIGFRGASQV
+525 LVRNERGRELAFEGLRKWDLIRWGTFVEKMHNAGTNQPTENKYRNVSYTNYASANYANV
-537 GPDPLGHVR
+537 TARHIYLPIPTK
-546 REDAQRRDQPADGE
+546 
-560 QVPQRQ
+560 
-566 LYELCVGE
+566 ELAVNHA
-574 LRQRDGTPHLPPDSD
+574 LRQN
-589 QGAGGEPRAPT
+589 
-600 EPLMVKRLI
+600 PL
-609 AEHTM
+609 
-614 NTKRITYLAATLA
+614 
-627 LATAAVSCEHEEI
+627 
-640 YEPLEFSVRLAPTN
+640 
-654 TYRTGD
+654 
-660 PVVFNFSGN
+660 
-669 ADFITVWTGDT
+669 W
-680 GHEYKHRNRTKVDIA
+680 
-695 DIESCELEIEI
+695 
-706 SQQYGTLNNLV
+706 
-717 LFAGNKF
+717 
-724 AGLNG
+724 
-729 SDAATDRP
+729 
-737 VVEAIAANDC
+737 
-747 ADWTKLEFTPNNA
+747 
-760 NKFKTYT
+760 
-767 YDITR
+767 
-772 FADRFSWGMHL
+772 
-783 FYPDPKTTMR
+783 
-793 TYRINPKI
+793 
-801 TVKFKGH
+801 
-808 DTQVYNYPDM
+808 
-818 EFVPFSLAS
+818 
-827 QHADDPYIH
+827 
-836 NVSGNGNLKFQGRP
+836 
-850 GANNTANIVFQGF
+850 
-863 SAGAFPEIDQW
+863 
-874 AFMQPVAL
+874 
-882 NTISPDTGLNIKG
+882 
-895 VTDDLPSYSY
+895 
-905 TYTEPGTYTV
+905 
-915 TFIVAGGNYQGQSAP
+915 
-930 APYEV
+930 
-935 TFTVIDPIE
+935 

>member
-124 TEIDPGKLSV
+124 TEIDPEKLSV

-422 TIEDA
+422 TIENA

-488 YAEAPDDQAKEA
+488 YAGAPDDLAKEA

-512 NESLL
+512 DESLL

-525 LVRIGFRGASQV
+525 LVRNERGRELAFEGLRKWDLIRWGTFVEKMHNAGTNQPTENKYRNVSYTNYASANYANV
-537 GPDPLGHVR
+537 TARHIYLPIPTK
-546 REDAQRRDQPADGE
+546 
-560 QVPQRQ
+560 
-566 LYELCVGE
+566 ELAVNHA
-574 LRQRDGTPHLPPDSD
+574 LRQN
-589 QGAGGEPRAPT
+589 
-600 EPLMVKRLI
+600 PL
-609 AEHTM
+609 
-614 NTKRITYLAATLA
+614 
-627 LATAAVSCEHEEI
+627 
-640 YEPLEFSVRLAPTN
+640 
-654 TYRTGD
+654 
-660 PVVFNFSGN
+660 
-669 ADFITVWTGDT
+669 W
-680 GHEYKHRNRTKVDIA
+680 
-695 DIESCELEIEI
+695 
-706 SQQYGTLNNLV
+706 
-717 LFAGNKF
+717 
-724 AGLNG
+724 
-729 SDAATDRP
+729 
-737 VVEAIAANDC
+737 
-747 ADWTKLEFTPNNA
+747 
-760 NKFKTYT
+760 
-767 YDITR
+767 
-772 FADRFSWGMHL
+772 
-783 FYPDPKTTMR
+783 
-793 TYRINPKI
+793 
-801 TVKFKGH
+801 
-808 DTQVYNYPDM
+808 
-818 EFVPFSLAS
+818 
-827 QHADDPYIH
+827 
-836 NVSGNGNLKFQGRP
+836 
-850 GANNTANIVFQGF
+850 
-863 SAGAFPEIDQW
+863 
-874 AFMQPVAL
+874 
-882 NTISPDTGLNIKG
+882 
-895 VTDDLPSYSY
+895 
-905 TYTEPGTYTV
+905 
-915 TFIVAGGNYQGQSAP
+915 
-930 APYEV
+930 
-935 TFTVIDPIE
+935 

>member
-81 YNNSES
+81 YTNSES

-365 WNLPGYNYRGMN
+365 WNLPGYNSRGMN

-422 TIEDA
+422 TIENA

-488 YAEAPDDQAKEA
+488 YAGAPDDQAKDA

-512 NESLL
+512 DESLL

-525 LVRIGFRGASQV
+525 LVRNERGRELAFEGLRKWDLIRWGTFVEKMHNAGTNQPTENKYRNVSYTNYASANYANV
-537 GPDPLGHVR
+537 TARHIYLPIPTK
-546 REDAQRRDQPADGE
+546 
-560 QVPQRQ
+560 
-566 LYELCVGE
+566 ELAVNHA
-574 LRQRDGTPHLPPDSD
+574 LRQN
-589 QGAGGEPRAPT
+589 
-600 EPLMVKRLI
+600 PL
-609 AEHTM
+609 
-614 NTKRITYLAATLA
+614 
-627 LATAAVSCEHEEI
+627 
-640 YEPLEFSVRLAPTN
+640 
-654 TYRTGD
+654 
-660 PVVFNFSGN
+660 
-669 ADFITVWTGDT
+669 W
-680 GHEYKHRNRTKVDIA
+680 
-695 DIESCELEIEI
+695 
-706 SQQYGTLNNLV
+706 
-717 LFAGNKF
+717 
-724 AGLNG
+724 
-729 SDAATDRP
+729 
-737 VVEAIAANDC
+737 
-747 ADWTKLEFTPNNA
+747 
-760 NKFKTYT
+760 
-767 YDITR
+767 
-772 FADRFSWGMHL
+772 
-783 FYPDPKTTMR
+783 
-793 TYRINPKI
+793 
-801 TVKFKGH
+801 
-808 DTQVYNYPDM
+808 
-818 EFVPFSLAS
+818 
-827 QHADDPYIH
+827 
-836 NVSGNGNLKFQGRP
+836 
-850 GANNTANIVFQGF
+850 
-863 SAGAFPEIDQW
+863 
-874 AFMQPVAL
+874 
-882 NTISPDTGLNIKG
+882 
-895 VTDDLPSYSY
+895 
-905 TYTEPGTYTV
+905 
-915 TFIVAGGNYQGQSAP
+915 
-930 APYEV
+930 
-935 TFTVIDPIE
+935 

>member
-41 EQKLIYGLAGVYG
+41 EQKLIYSLAGVYG

-95 AGTAAIYDTWSKLY
+95 AGTATIYDTWSKLY

-422 TIEDA
+422 TIENA

-488 YAEAPDDQAKEA
+488 YAGAPDDQAKEA

-512 NESLL
+512 DESLL

-525 LVRIGFRGASQV
+525 LVRNERGRELAFEGLRKWDLIRWGTFVEKMHNAGTNQPTENKYRNVSYTNYASANYANV
-537 GPDPLGHVR
+537 TARHIYLPIPTK
-546 REDAQRRDQPADGE
+546 
-560 QVPQRQ
+560 
-566 LYELCVGE
+566 ELAVNHA
-574 LRQRDGTPHLPPDSD
+574 LRQN
-589 QGAGGEPRAPT
+589 
-600 EPLMVKRLI
+600 PL
-609 AEHTM
+609 
-614 NTKRITYLAATLA
+614 
-627 LATAAVSCEHEEI
+627 
-640 YEPLEFSVRLAPTN
+640 
-654 TYRTGD
+654 
-660 PVVFNFSGN
+660 
-669 ADFITVWTGDT
+669 W
-680 GHEYKHRNRTKVDIA
+680 
-695 DIESCELEIEI
+695 
-706 SQQYGTLNNLV
+706 
-717 LFAGNKF
+717 
-724 AGLNG
+724 
-729 SDAATDRP
+729 
-737 VVEAIAANDC
+737 
-747 ADWTKLEFTPNNA
+747 
-760 NKFKTYT
+760 
-767 YDITR
+767 
-772 FADRFSWGMHL
+772 
-783 FYPDPKTTMR
+783 
-793 TYRINPKI
+793 
-801 TVKFKGH
+801 
-808 DTQVYNYPDM
+808 
-818 EFVPFSLAS
+818 
-827 QHADDPYIH
+827 
-836 NVSGNGNLKFQGRP
+836 
-850 GANNTANIVFQGF
+850 
-863 SAGAFPEIDQW
+863 
-874 AFMQPVAL
+874 
-882 NTISPDTGLNIKG
+882 
-895 VTDDLPSYSY
+895 
-905 TYTEPGTYTV
+905 
-915 TFIVAGGNYQGQSAP
+915 
-930 APYEV
+930 
-935 TFTVIDPIE
+935 

>member
-54 VLNSEALYGNYYS
+54 VLNSEAIYGNYYS

-124 TEIDPGKLSV
+124 TEIDPEKLSV

-262 LNESYEEIFI
+262 LNESYEEVFI

-488 YAEAPDDQAKEA
+488 YAGAPDDQAKEA

-512 NESLL
+512 DESLL

-525 LVRIGFRGASQV
+525 LVRNERGRELAFEGLRKWDLIRWGTFVEKMHNAGTNQPTENKYRNVSYTNYASANYANV
-537 GPDPLGHVR
+537 TARHIYLPIPTK
-546 REDAQRRDQPADGE
+546 
-560 QVPQRQ
+560 
-566 LYELCVGE
+566 ELAVNHA
-574 LRQRDGTPHLPPDSD
+574 LRQN
-589 QGAGGEPRAPT
+589 
-600 EPLMVKRLI
+600 PL
-609 AEHTM
+609 
-614 NTKRITYLAATLA
+614 
-627 LATAAVSCEHEEI
+627 
-640 YEPLEFSVRLAPTN
+640 
-654 TYRTGD
+654 
-660 PVVFNFSGN
+660 
-669 ADFITVWTGDT
+669 W
-680 GHEYKHRNRTKVDIA
+680 
-695 DIESCELEIEI
+695 
-706 SQQYGTLNNLV
+706 
-717 LFAGNKF
+717 
-724 AGLNG
+724 
-729 SDAATDRP
+729 
-737 VVEAIAANDC
+737 
-747 ADWTKLEFTPNNA
+747 
-760 NKFKTYT
+760 
-767 YDITR
+767 
-772 FADRFSWGMHL
+772 
-783 FYPDPKTTMR
+783 
-793 TYRINPKI
+793 
-801 TVKFKGH
+801 
-808 DTQVYNYPDM
+808 
-818 EFVPFSLAS
+818 
-827 QHADDPYIH
+827 
-836 NVSGNGNLKFQGRP
+836 
-850 GANNTANIVFQGF
+850 
-863 SAGAFPEIDQW
+863 
-874 AFMQPVAL
+874 
-882 NTISPDTGLNIKG
+882 
-895 VTDDLPSYSY
+895 
-905 TYTEPGTYTV
+905 
-915 TFIVAGGNYQGQSAP
+915 
-930 APYEV
+930 
-935 TFTVIDPIE
+935 

>member
-422 TIEDA
+422 TIENA

-488 YAEAPDDQAKEA
+488 YAGAPDDQAKEA

-512 NESLL
+512 DESLL

-525 LVRIGFRGASQV
+525 LVRNERGRELAFEGLRKWDLIRWGTFVEKMHNAGTNQPTENKYRNVSYTNYASANYANV
-537 GPDPLGHVR
+537 TARHIYLPIPTK
-546 REDAQRRDQPADGE
+546 
-560 QVPQRQ
+560 
-566 LYELCVGE
+566 ELAVNHA
-574 LRQRDGTPHLPPDSD
+574 LRQS
-589 QGAGGEPRAPT
+589 
-600 EPLMVKRLI
+600 PL
-609 AEHTM
+609 
-614 NTKRITYLAATLA
+614 
-627 LATAAVSCEHEEI
+627 
-640 YEPLEFSVRLAPTN
+640 
-654 TYRTGD
+654 
-660 PVVFNFSGN
+660 
-669 ADFITVWTGDT
+669 W
-680 GHEYKHRNRTKVDIA
+680 
-695 DIESCELEIEI
+695 
-706 SQQYGTLNNLV
+706 
-717 LFAGNKF
+717 
-724 AGLNG
+724 
-729 SDAATDRP
+729 
-737 VVEAIAANDC
+737 
-747 ADWTKLEFTPNNA
+747 
-760 NKFKTYT
+760 
-767 YDITR
+767 
-772 FADRFSWGMHL
+772 
-783 FYPDPKTTMR
+783 
-793 TYRINPKI
+793 
-801 TVKFKGH
+801 
-808 DTQVYNYPDM
+808 
-818 EFVPFSLAS
+818 
-827 QHADDPYIH
+827 
-836 NVSGNGNLKFQGRP
+836 
-850 GANNTANIVFQGF
+850 
-863 SAGAFPEIDQW
+863 
-874 AFMQPVAL
+874 
-882 NTISPDTGLNIKG
+882 
-895 VTDDLPSYSY
+895 
-905 TYTEPGTYTV
+905 
-915 TFIVAGGNYQGQSAP
+915 
-930 APYEV
+930 
-935 TFTVIDPIE
+935 

>member
-95 AGTAAIYDTWSKLY
+95 AGTATIYDTWSKLY

-401 FKTPWVYNNNFA
+401 FKTPWGYNNNFA

-422 TIEDA
+422 TIENA

-488 YAEAPDDQAKEA
+488 YAGAPDDQAKEA

-512 NESLL
+512 DESLL

-525 LVRIGFRGASQV
+525 LVRNERGRELAFEGLRKWDLIRWGTFVEKMHNAGTNQPTENKYRNVSYTNYASANYANV
-537 GPDPLGHVR
+537 TARHIYLPIPTK
-546 REDAQRRDQPADGE
+546 
-560 QVPQRQ
+560 
-566 LYELCVGE
+566 ELAVNHA
-574 LRQRDGTPHLPPDSD
+574 LRQN
-589 QGAGGEPRAPT
+589 
-600 EPLMVKRLI
+600 PL
-609 AEHTM
+609 
-614 NTKRITYLAATLA
+614 
-627 LATAAVSCEHEEI
+627 
-640 YEPLEFSVRLAPTN
+640 
-654 TYRTGD
+654 
-660 PVVFNFSGN
+660 
-669 ADFITVWTGDT
+669 W
-680 GHEYKHRNRTKVDIA
+680 
-695 DIESCELEIEI
+695 
-706 SQQYGTLNNLV
+706 
-717 LFAGNKF
+717 
-724 AGLNG
+724 
-729 SDAATDRP
+729 
-737 VVEAIAANDC
+737 
-747 ADWTKLEFTPNNA
+747 
-760 NKFKTYT
+760 
-767 YDITR
+767 
-772 FADRFSWGMHL
+772 
-783 FYPDPKTTMR
+783 
-793 TYRINPKI
+793 
-801 TVKFKGH
+801 
-808 DTQVYNYPDM
+808 
-818 EFVPFSLAS
+818 
-827 QHADDPYIH
+827 
-836 NVSGNGNLKFQGRP
+836 
-850 GANNTANIVFQGF
+850 
-863 SAGAFPEIDQW
+863 
-874 AFMQPVAL
+874 
-882 NTISPDTGLNIKG
+882 
-895 VTDDLPSYSY
+895 
-905 TYTEPGTYTV
+905 
-915 TFIVAGGNYQGQSAP
+915 
-930 APYEV
+930 
-935 TFTVIDPIE
+935 

>member
-95 AGTAAIYDTWSKLY
+95 AGTATIYDTWSKLY

-209 SRVSQTVAQ
+209 SRVSPTVAQ

-488 YAEAPDDQAKEA
+488 YAGAPDDQAKEA

-512 NESLL
+512 DESLL

-525 LVRIGFRGASQV
+525 LVRNERGRELAFEGLRKWDLIRWGTFVEKMHNAGTNQPTENKYRNVSYTNYASANYANV
-537 GPDPLGHVR
+537 TARHIYLPIPTK
-546 REDAQRRDQPADGE
+546 
-560 QVPQRQ
+560 
-566 LYELCVGE
+566 ELAVNHA
-574 LRQRDGTPHLPPDSD
+574 LRQN
-589 QGAGGEPRAPT
+589 
-600 EPLMVKRLI
+600 PL
-609 AEHTM
+609 
-614 NTKRITYLAATLA
+614 
-627 LATAAVSCEHEEI
+627 
-640 YEPLEFSVRLAPTN
+640 
-654 TYRTGD
+654 
-660 PVVFNFSGN
+660 
-669 ADFITVWTGDT
+669 W
-680 GHEYKHRNRTKVDIA
+680 
-695 DIESCELEIEI
+695 
-706 SQQYGTLNNLV
+706 
-717 LFAGNKF
+717 
-724 AGLNG
+724 
-729 SDAATDRP
+729 
-737 VVEAIAANDC
+737 
-747 ADWTKLEFTPNNA
+747 
-760 NKFKTYT
+760 
-767 YDITR
+767 
-772 FADRFSWGMHL
+772 
-783 FYPDPKTTMR
+783 
-793 TYRINPKI
+793 
-801 TVKFKGH
+801 
-808 DTQVYNYPDM
+808 
-818 EFVPFSLAS
+818 
-827 QHADDPYIH
+827 
-836 NVSGNGNLKFQGRP
+836 
-850 GANNTANIVFQGF
+850 
-863 SAGAFPEIDQW
+863 
-874 AFMQPVAL
+874 
-882 NTISPDTGLNIKG
+882 
-895 VTDDLPSYSY
+895 
-905 TYTEPGTYTV
+905 
-915 TFIVAGGNYQGQSAP
+915 
-930 APYEV
+930 
-935 TFTVIDPIE
+935 

>member
-124 TEIDPGKLSV
+124 TEIDPEKLSV

-262 LNESYEEIFI
+262 LNESYEEVFI

-422 TIEDA
+422 TIENA

-488 YAEAPDDQAKEA
+488 YAGAPDDQAKEA

-525 LVRIGFRGASQV
+525 LVRNERGRELAFEGLRKWDLIRWGTFVEKMHNAGTNQPTENKYRNVSYTNYASANYANV
-537 GPDPLGHVR
+537 TARHIYLPIPTK
-546 REDAQRRDQPADGE
+546 
-560 QVPQRQ
+560 
-566 LYELCVGE
+566 ELAVNHA
-574 LRQRDGTPHLPPDSD
+574 LRQN
-589 QGAGGEPRAPT
+589 
-600 EPLMVKRLI
+600 PL
-609 AEHTM
+609 
-614 NTKRITYLAATLA
+614 
-627 LATAAVSCEHEEI
+627 
-640 YEPLEFSVRLAPTN
+640 
-654 TYRTGD
+654 
-660 PVVFNFSGN
+660 
-669 ADFITVWTGDT
+669 W
-680 GHEYKHRNRTKVDIA
+680 
-695 DIESCELEIEI
+695 
-706 SQQYGTLNNLV
+706 
-717 LFAGNKF
+717 
-724 AGLNG
+724 
-729 SDAATDRP
+729 
-737 VVEAIAANDC
+737 
-747 ADWTKLEFTPNNA
+747 
-760 NKFKTYT
+760 
-767 YDITR
+767 
-772 FADRFSWGMHL
+772 
-783 FYPDPKTTMR
+783 
-793 TYRINPKI
+793 
-801 TVKFKGH
+801 
-808 DTQVYNYPDM
+808 
-818 EFVPFSLAS
+818 
-827 QHADDPYIH
+827 
-836 NVSGNGNLKFQGRP
+836 
-850 GANNTANIVFQGF
+850 
-863 SAGAFPEIDQW
+863 
-874 AFMQPVAL
+874 
-882 NTISPDTGLNIKG
+882 
-895 VTDDLPSYSY
+895 
-905 TYTEPGTYTV
+905 
-915 TFIVAGGNYQGQSAP
+915 
-930 APYEV
+930 
-935 TFTVIDPIE
+935 

>member
-54 VLNSEALYGNYYS
+54 VLNSEAIYGNYYS

-95 AGTAAIYDTWSKLY
+95 AGTATIYDTWSKLY

-401 FKTPWVYNNNFA
+401 FKTPWGYNNNFA

-488 YAEAPDDQAKEA
+488 YAGAPDDQAKEA

-512 NESLL
+512 DESLL

-525 LVRIGFRGASQV
+525 LVRNERGRELAFEGLRKWDLIRWGTFVEKMHNAGTNQPTENKYRNVSYTNYASANYANV
-537 GPDPLGHVR
+537 TARHIYLPIPTK
-546 REDAQRRDQPADGE
+546 
-560 QVPQRQ
+560 
-566 LYELCVGE
+566 ELAVNHA
-574 LRQRDGTPHLPPDSD
+574 LRQN
-589 QGAGGEPRAPT
+589 
-600 EPLMVKRLI
+600 PL
-609 AEHTM
+609 
-614 NTKRITYLAATLA
+614 
-627 LATAAVSCEHEEI
+627 
-640 YEPLEFSVRLAPTN
+640 
-654 TYRTGD
+654 
-660 PVVFNFSGN
+660 
-669 ADFITVWTGDT
+669 W
-680 GHEYKHRNRTKVDIA
+680 
-695 DIESCELEIEI
+695 
-706 SQQYGTLNNLV
+706 
-717 LFAGNKF
+717 
-724 AGLNG
+724 
-729 SDAATDRP
+729 
-737 VVEAIAANDC
+737 
-747 ADWTKLEFTPNNA
+747 
-760 NKFKTYT
+760 
-767 YDITR
+767 
-772 FADRFSWGMHL
+772 
-783 FYPDPKTTMR
+783 
-793 TYRINPKI
+793 
-801 TVKFKGH
+801 
-808 DTQVYNYPDM
+808 
-818 EFVPFSLAS
+818 
-827 QHADDPYIH
+827 
-836 NVSGNGNLKFQGRP
+836 
-850 GANNTANIVFQGF
+850 
-863 SAGAFPEIDQW
+863 
-874 AFMQPVAL
+874 
-882 NTISPDTGLNIKG
+882 
-895 VTDDLPSYSY
+895 
-905 TYTEPGTYTV
+905 
-915 TFIVAGGNYQGQSAP
+915 
-930 APYEV
+930 
-935 TFTVIDPIE
+935 